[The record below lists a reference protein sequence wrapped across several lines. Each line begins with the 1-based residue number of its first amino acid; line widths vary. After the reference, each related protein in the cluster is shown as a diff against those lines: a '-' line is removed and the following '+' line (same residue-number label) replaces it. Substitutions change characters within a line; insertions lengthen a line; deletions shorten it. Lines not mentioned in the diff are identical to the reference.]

1 MIKLSNIAYMSIKH
15 SLHVCWPPTSRTSRH
30 NGQYLLPA
38 AATLL
43 LSHNLCHTEQFL
55 NGSGKLEIPQCTP
68 NTVSSSIFPASCDV
82 NITNS
87 KMLLRGDVQW
97 GHWSWAGL
105 GSRRGM
111 GIMGHISHVGIVYI
125 LVQISANSIESFIW
139 NVQPGPVLRKRKT
152 GRLVNTR
159 WPRDRRLLH
168 ANKTIPPR

>member
-82 NITNS
+82 NITSVAERWCAVRTLELGWSGVQARHGNNGPYLTCWHCLHFS
-87 KMLLRGDVQW
+87 SNICQFYREFHLECPAWPSSQEAENWATGQHKM
-97 GHWSWAGL
+97 A
-105 GSRRGM
+105 
-111 GIMGHISHVGIVYI
+111 
-125 LVQISANSIESFIW
+125 
-139 NVQPGPVLRKRKT
+139 
-152 GRLVNTR
+152 
-159 WPRDRRLLH
+159 PR
-168 ANKTIPPR
+168 

>member
-97 GHWSWAGL
+97 GHWSWSWAG
-105 GSRRGM
+105 
-111 GIMGHISHVGIVYI
+111 
-125 LVQISANSIESFIW
+125 VQARHGN
-139 NVQPGPVLRKRKT
+139 NGPYLTCWHCLHFSSNICQFYREFHLECPAWPSSQEAENWAT
-152 GRLVNTR
+152 GQHKMA
-159 WPRDRRLLH
+159 PR
-168 ANKTIPPR
+168 